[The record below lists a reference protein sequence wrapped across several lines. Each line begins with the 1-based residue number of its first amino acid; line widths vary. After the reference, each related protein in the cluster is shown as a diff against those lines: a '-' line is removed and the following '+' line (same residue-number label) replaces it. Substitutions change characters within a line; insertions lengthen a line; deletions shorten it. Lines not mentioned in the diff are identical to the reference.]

1 MTRLEFMRRSAGYS
15 QRKLSEKSSVNAADI
30 SRAEKR
36 GLILYPCQSERI
48 AEALGWAGDPM
59 ELFEEVSEDE

>member
-48 AEALGWAGDPM
+48 ADALGWTGDPM